1 MMFDKAR
8 QLADDATG
16 IPSYSHGQTGCRN
29 WSYCGWHLHADGSR
43 QLSVKGVVKNID
55 DYLLQPLGEAFYAFN
70 MQFDFDPDARGD
82 RGQGTWHRKPDEER
96 GTLPATAPA
105 SEYCR

>member
-8 QLADDATG
+8 QLADMPASRHTAWSDGGA
-16 IPSYSHGQTGCRN
+16 N
-29 WSYCGWHLHADGSR
+29 WSYGWHLHADGVLS
-43 QLSVKGVVKNID
+43 SVKGVVKNID
-55 DYLLQPLGEAFYAFN
+55 SACSSHLVKRSMLLICSSTTLMRVATFG
-70 MQFDFDPDARGD
+70 
-82 RGQGTWHRKPDEER
+82 GTWHRKLDEER